1 MIDLKKLQE
10 KIFENKLKKW
20 FNTTDIHKEFCFIY
34 EELAE
39 ANRAYY
45 RKENNIWEELADV
58 TIFLLWLSEI
68 LWINLEEE
76 IKNKIDIN
84 EKRMYTKLDWVNIKV

>member
-1 MIDLKKLQE
+1 MNLKKLQE
-10 KIFENKLKKW
+10 IIFENKLRKW

-45 RKENNIWEELADV
+45 RNESNIWEELADV
-58 TIFLLWLSEI
+58 TIFLLGLSEM
-68 LWINLEEE
+68 LWINLEKE
-76 IKNKIDIN
+76 IKNKIKIN
-84 EKRMYTKLDWVNIKV
+84 EKRKYINKNGVNTKL

>member
-1 MIDLKKLQE
+1 MIDLKKLQDT
-10 KIFENKLKKW
+10 IFNNKMEKW

-45 RKENNIWEELADV
+45 RKETNIWEELADV
-58 TIFLLWLSEI
+58 TIFLLWLSEM
-68 LWINLEEE
+68 LWINLENE
-76 IKNKIDIN
+76 IRNKIKIN
-84 EKRMYTKLDWVNIKV
+84 EKRKYINNNWVNTKL

>member
-1 MIDLKKLQE
+1 MIDLKKIQE
-10 KIFENKLKKW
+10 TIFNNKLKKW

-58 TIFLLWLSEI
+58 TIFLLWLSEM
-68 LWINLEEE
+68 LWINLENE
-76 IKNKIDIN
+76 IKNKIKIN
-84 EKRMYTKLDWVNIKV
+84 EKRKYINNNWVNTKL

>member
-1 MIDLKKLQE
+1 MIDLKKLQDTIFNNKME
-10 KIFENKLKKW
+10 KG

-45 RKENNIWEELADV
+45 RKETNIGEELADV
-58 TIFLLWLSEI
+58 TIFLLGLSEM
-68 LWINLEEE
+68 LGINLENE
-76 IKNKIDIN
+76 IRNKIKIN
-84 EKRMYTKLDWVNIKV
+84 EKRKYINNNGVNTKL